1 MGIKKKIEIGG
12 ETLSVEI
19 NKVATQAN
27 GSAWIQYGETVLLA
41 TATRRKEA
49 KDDIDFLPLLV
60 DYREHTFAAGKF
72 PGGFFKREGKPS
84 ERETLTSRLIDRPLR
99 PLFPENY
106 HYDTQIVINVLS
118 YDLENDPDVLGITAA
133 SAALYVSDIP
143 FTDPIAGVRVGL
155 IEGEFIINPK
165 NSELENSKLNLVVA
179 GTEEAIVMVES
190 ISEELSEEI
199 MLDALEFAHEH
210 IKKIVKFEKEI
221 YEEVKPEKLVIEE
234 AYPLT
239 DEILEEVEKKIGR
252 KIIDAFYVEGKQN
265 SERAIDEVLKNLLEG
280 LDEDEDRE
288 KIIVYKKA
296 FSHIKQEKLRK
307 EIIENK
313 KRPDG
318 RGFEDV
324 RPLNIE
330 VGVLP
335 RTHGSSIFKRG
346 ETQALVTVTL
356 GSFSDVQII
365 DNLVSEDVSKRFML
379 HYNFPGFSVGEVA
392 PLRGPGRREIGHG
405 NLAERALSASIP
417 SEGEFPY
424 TIRVVSEILES
435 NGSSSMATVCGG
447 CLSLM
452 DAGVPVKMPIAG
464 VAMGLIKENDEFAIL
479 TDIAG
484 LEDHYG
490 DMDFKVAGS
499 KEGITAL
506 QMDIKIKGVSRE
518 IMEKALSQAKE
529 GRLFILNKMLET
541 ISEPRKELSPY
552 APRISVFKISSNKIG
567 DVIGPGGKIIK
578 SITKDTGAQVNIEQ
592 DGSVTVVAPNKVSM
606 EEAIGKIR
614 DLAEEPEMGK
624 IYTGKITR
632 IETYGMFVE
641 IIPGT
646 LGLVHVSE
654 IADAQVR
661 DVHQYFRIGD
671 TVKVKIIG
679 IDEAGKV
686 KLSRKI
692 IDKELPE
699 PIKGYTPNR
708 YGHDNNRRN
717 YRDRDNYRDRN
728 SYHKK
733 KYDR

>member
-1 MGIKKKIEIGG
+1 MQMKKKIEIGG
-12 ETLSVEI
+12 ETLSIEI

-27 GSAWIQYGETVLLA
+27 GSAWVQYGDTVLLA

-84 ERETLTSRLIDRPLR
+84 ERETLISRLIDRPLR

-106 HYDTQIVINVLS
+106 HYDTQIVVNVLS
-118 YDLENDPDVLGITAA
+118 YDLENDPDVLGITSA
-133 SAALYVSDIP
+133 SAALYLSDIP
-143 FTDPIAGVRVGL
+143 FDEPIAGVRVGL
-155 IEGEFIINPK
+155 IDGEFIINPK
-165 NSELENSKLNLVVA
+165 SSQLENSSLNLVVA

-190 ISEELSEEI
+190 VSQELPEEKI
-199 MLDALEFAHEH
+199 IDALEFAHEN

-221 YEEVKPEKLVIEE
+221 FEELKPEKLKIEE

-239 DEILEEVEKKIGR
+239 DEIINEIEGKIGE
-252 KIIDAFYVEGKQN
+252 KIVNAFYVEGKKN
-265 SERAIDEVLKNLLEG
+265 SEQAMEDVLKELLEG

-288 KIIVYKKA
+288 KIILYKKG
-296 FSHIKQEKLRK
+296 FEHIKQQKLRK
-307 EIIENK
+307 EILENK
-313 KRPDG
+313 KRPDN
-318 RGFEDV
+318 RGFEDI
-324 RPLNIE
+324 RPLSIE

-335 RTHGSSIFKRG
+335 RTHGSAIFKRG

-356 GSFSDVQII
+356 GSFGDVQRI

-405 NLAERALSASIP
+405 NLAERALSSSIP
-417 SEGEFPY
+417 SEEEFPY

-447 CLSLM
+447 CLALM
-452 DAGVPVKMPIAG
+452 DAGVPIKKPIAG
-464 VAMGLIKENDEFAIL
+464 IAMGLIKENDNYAIL

-499 KEGITAL
+499 KDGITAL

-578 SITKDTGAQVNIEQ
+578 AITKDSGAQVNIEQ
-592 DGSVTVVAPNKVSM
+592 DGSVTVVAPDKAAM
-606 EEAIGKIR
+606 DDAIAKIR
-614 DLAEEPEMGK
+614 NLAEEPEMGK
-624 IYTGKITR
+624 IYTGKVTR
-632 IETYGMFVE
+632 IESYGMFVE
-641 IIPGT
+641 ILPGT
-646 LGLVHVSE
+646 LGLVHISE
-654 IADAQVR
+654 IANAQVR

-679 IDEAGKV
+679 IDETGKV
-686 KLSRKI
+686 KLSRKVV
-692 IDKELPE
+692 DGELPE
-699 PIKGYTPNR
+699 PIKGYVPNK

-717 YRDRDNYRDRN
+717 FRDRNNYRDKH
-728 SYHKK
+728 SYNKK
-733 KYDR
+733 RYDR